1 MPVDGSQT
9 QKLSNR
15 VDAIGYHVRRLKCH
29 EIVQKELKV
38 VTRSIVHELAGMMV
52 GNRSDFGRA
61 ANKCVNV
68 IH

>member
-15 VDAIGYHVRRLKCH
+15 VDAIGHHVRRLKCH
-29 EIVQKELKV
+29 KILQEELRV

-52 GNRSDFGRA
+52 ENRSDFGRA
-61 ANKCVNV
+61 ANKCEDV
-68 IH
+68 IR